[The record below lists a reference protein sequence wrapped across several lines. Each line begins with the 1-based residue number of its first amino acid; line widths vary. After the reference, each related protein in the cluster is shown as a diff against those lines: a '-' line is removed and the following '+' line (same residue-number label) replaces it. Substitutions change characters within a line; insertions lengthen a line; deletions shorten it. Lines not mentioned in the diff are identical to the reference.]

1 MSSSCL
7 PVSHSDDL
15 GEYYPS
21 TQSLYTGSQKDT
33 PLKID
38 MTERQVALEAANLE
52 QFRMVR
58 DRRLRSD
65 IKSGRY
71 AETMEGRSISS
82 LLLSPLSQALEDY
95 RAKTVEGRVGVKR
108 DEVAAHL
115 IGELTPEV
123 TALIFLSTLLN
134 LLSMVERGQP
144 KPVML
149 SAFCRHFAGNC
160 LDELA
165 VREAFAIRPKMV
177 KAMMADAKSKASPRL
192 WTKRAMGNYVN
203 FKQPAFVTRFK
214 HVEGFWGNIGA
225 AVLEVASALHLVQ
238 IVTIYKDKRSYYH
251 VYPTNGLVL
260 LMEEAARKGRLV
272 STDYDPMVCPP
283 RPWGLDAK
291 GAAGREYGADF
302 FVGGYLTG
310 HIRPYPFVKAKGQ
323 SRKMVKDVRRKSADM
338 RTLLTQVNAL
348 QNTAWHVNPVILSV
362 MEELWFNRRGNI
374 AGLPNAVTLEEKLAG
389 GHVLPDDKLSRF
401 KEIDED
407 RRNLSLRLYIN
418 RMIAKAK
425 AFGHYDEIYMPY
437 SVDSRGRVYAIPV
450 ALNPQGPDYQKALLE
465 FAQGKPISSRDRSW
479 YWLAVGIAN
488 TYGKDKLSLD
498 DRVEWVKANQ
508 DLILSVAT
516 NPLTDLRWTTVSE
529 PWQFLRGCLDWKGWK
544 DQGDGF
550 LSHWAVAV
558 DATCSGLQV
567 YSMLFK
573 DEVGGRSVNLVPGL
587 ERQDIYGDVA
597 NRVKD
602 RLREILVTSTL
613 VQRKQEAREVWND
626 AIAVFKAQG
635 FDMQLLRP
643 TVFNMATKDLL
654 ESYKGEDALIEAL
667 TQAKKAYNKVR
678 RILGRANIA
687 RHLLTWDFDRS
698 ATKRQVMTLP
708 YAATQ
713 RSCFLYTR
721 DYLSERIKS
730 GEALP
735 HGWFKKDFDNHAMLL
750 SDNIWAAIGEVVVKA
765 KEGMTWF
772 QASIREYV
780 KKNPDKPFGWYAP
793 DGLFCFQAKW
803 DMDTRRVETF
813 LNGEMIKPSFEVETD
828 EVDPRGMAQAV
839 APNIIHS
846 IDAAILRA
854 ATGKAITRQ
863 EPLRHFA
870 FIHDSFGVHAADME
884 VFLNEC
890 LKPAFVEIFK
900 SDILSSLKDS
910 FGTELP
916 PPSQGNLD
924 LDGVLSSQ
932 FCFS

>member
-1 MSSSCL
+1 M
-7 PVSHSDDL
+7 
-15 GEYYPS
+15 
-21 TQSLYTGSQKDT
+21 
-33 PLKID
+33 D
-38 MTERQVALEAANLE
+38 MTEEQVALEGVNLE
-52 QFRMVR
+52 QFRMIR
-58 DRRLRSD
+58 ARRLRSD

-71 AETMEGRSISS
+71 AETAEGRSIGG
-82 LLLSPLSQALEDY
+82 LLLSPLANALEDY
-95 RAKTVEGRVGVKR
+95 RKKTVEGRAGVKR
-108 DEVAAHL
+108 DEVTAHL
-115 IGELTPEV
+115 IGELSPEV
-123 TALIFLSTLLN
+123 AAYIFLSTLLN
-134 LLSMVERGQP
+134 LVSQIDRGSP
-144 KPVML
+144 KPIVL
-149 SAFCRHFAGNC
+149 SSFCRMFATNC

-165 VREAFAIRPKMV
+165 VREAFDIRPQMV
-177 KAMMADAKSKASPRL
+177 KAMMADAKTKASPRR
-192 WTKRAMGNYVN
+192 WTKKAMSNYVN

-214 HVEGFWGNIGA
+214 HIEGFWGNVGTAMIEIA
-225 AVLEVASALHLVQ
+225 QALHIVEVVQ
-238 IVTIYKDKRSYYH
+238 IRKDMRYWYH
-251 VYPTNGLVL
+251 VLPTSGLVL
-260 LMEEAARKGRLV
+260 LMEEAARKGQLV
-272 STDYDPMVCPP
+272 STDYDPMICPP
-283 RPWGLDAK
+283 RPWGMASHRDNSSN
-291 GAAGREYGADF
+291 RADF

-310 HIRPYPFVKAKGQ
+310 NIRPYSFVKARGQ
-323 SRKMVKDVRRKSADM
+323 SRKLVKDVRKKSTDM
-338 RTLLTQVNAL
+338 RSLLTQVNAL
-348 QNTAWHVNPVILSV
+348 QNTAWHVNPTILAV
-362 MEELWFNRRGNI
+362 MEELWFTRRGNV
-374 AGLPNAVTLEEKLAG
+374 AGLPNAVPLEEKMNNG
-389 GHVLPDDKLSRF
+389 YVPPEDKLERF
-401 KEIDED
+401 KEIEED

-425 AFGHYDEIYMPY
+425 AFSHYDAIYMPY
-437 SVDSRGRVYAIPV
+437 SVDSRGRVYAVPV

-465 FAQGKPISSRDRSW
+465 FAQGKPISSKDKSW

-498 DRVEWVKANQ
+498 DRVAWVRQNE
-508 DLILSVAT
+508 DLIISVAT
-516 NPLTDLRWTTVSE
+516 APNEDLRWTTVSE
-529 PWQFLRGCLDWKGWK
+529 PWQFLRGCLDWKGWR

-550 LSHWAVAV
+550 LSKWAVAV

-573 DEVGGRSVNLVPGL
+573 DEVGGRSVNLIPGL

-597 NRVKD
+597 IRVKD
-602 RLREILVTSTL
+602 RLREIAMTSTL
-613 VQRKQEAREVWND
+613 VQRKAEAREVWND

-635 FDMQLLRP
+635 LDMEHLRP
-643 TVFNMATKDLL
+643 SVFNMQTKDLL
-654 ESYKGEDALIEAL
+654 VKFEGEDTLIEAL

-678 RILGRANIA
+678 RILGRANMAKHILA
-687 RHLLTWDFDRS
+687 WDIDRS

-772 QASIREYV
+772 QSSIREYV
-780 KKNPDKPFGWYAP
+780 KKNPDKEFGWYAP
-793 DGLFCFQAKW
+793 DGLYCFQAKW
-803 DMDTRRVETF
+803 DMDTRRVNTF
-813 LNGEMIKPSFEVETD
+813 LNGEMIKPAFDVETD

-854 ATGKAITRQ
+854 ATGRAIARE
-863 EPLRHFA
+863 EPLKHFA

-890 LKPAFVEIFK
+890 LKPAFVDIFK
-900 SDILSSLKDS
+900 IDILSSLQNS
-910 FGTELP
+910 FGTEQP

>member
-1 MSSSCL
+1 
-7 PVSHSDDL
+7 
-15 GEYYPS
+15 
-21 TQSLYTGSQKDT
+21 
-33 PLKID
+33 

-58 DRRLRSD
+58 ERRLRSD

-71 AETMEGRSISS
+71 AETVEGRSIAT
-82 LLLSPLSQALEDY
+82 LLLSPLSHALEDY

-134 LLSMVERGQP
+134 LLSKVERGQP

-149 SAFCRHFAGNC
+149 STFCRVFAGNC

-165 VREAFAIRPKMV
+165 VMEAFAIRPKMV
-177 KAMMADAKSKASPRL
+177 KAMMADAKSKAQPRL

-214 HVEGFWGNIGA
+214 HIEGFWGNIGS
-225 AVLEVASALHLVQ
+225 AVLEVATSLHLVQ
-238 IVTIYKDKRSYYH
+238 IERVVKDKRSYYH
-251 VYPTNGLVL
+251 VYPTAGLVL
-260 LMEEAARKGRLV
+260 LMEEAARKGKLV

-283 RPWGLDAK
+283 RPWAMG
-291 GAAGREYGADF
+291 GPAGRDYGADF
-302 FVGGYLTG
+302 FVGGYITG
-310 HIRPYPFVKAKGQ
+310 HIRPYSFVKARGQ
-323 SRKMVKDVRRKSADM
+323 SRKMVKDVRKKSIDM
-338 RTLLTQVNAL
+338 RSLLTQVNAL
-348 QNTAWHVNPVILSV
+348 QNTAWHVNPVILYV

-389 GHVLPDDKLSRF
+389 GHVLPEDKLSRF

-425 AFGHYDEIYMPY
+425 AFADYDELFMPY
-437 SVDSRGRVYAIPV
+437 SVDSRGRVYAVPV

-465 FAQGKPISSRDRSW
+465 FAQGKPIRSNDKSW

-498 DRVEWVKANQ
+498 DRVAWVKQNEE
-508 DLILSVAT
+508 LILSVAT
-516 NPLTDLRWTTVSE
+516 EPLSDLRWTTVSE

-544 DQGDGF
+544 EQGDGF
-550 LSHWAVAV
+550 LSRWAVAV

-573 DEVGGRSVNLVPGL
+573 DEIGGRSVNLVPGL
-587 ERQDIYGDVA
+587 DRQDIYGDVA

-602 RLREILVTSTL
+602 RLREIMLTSTL
-613 VQRKQEAREVWND
+613 VQRKAEAREVWND
-626 AIAVFKAQG
+626 AISVFTAQG
-635 FDMQLLRP
+635 FSTDVLRP
-643 TVFNMATKDLL
+643 SVFNMQTKDLL
-654 ESYKGEDALIEAL
+654 VQFEGEDALIEAL

-678 RILGRANIA
+678 RILGKPAFA
-687 RHLLTWDFDRS
+687 KHLLAWDFDRS

-721 DYLSERIKS
+721 DYLQERLKA

-735 HGWFKKDFDNHAMLL
+735 HGWFRKDFDNHAMLL

-765 KEGMTWF
+765 KEGMHWF
-772 QASIREYV
+772 QSSIREFS
-780 KKNPDKPFGWYAP
+780 KKNPDKEFGWYAP
-793 DGLFCFQAKW
+793 DGLYCFQAKW

-813 LNGEMIKPSFEVETD
+813 LNGELIKPSFDVETD

-854 ATGKAITRQ
+854 ATGKAIARP
-863 EPLRHFA
+863 EPLKHFA
-870 FIHDSFGVHAADME
+870 FIHDSFGVHAADMD

-890 LKPAFVEIFK
+890 LKPAFVDIFK
-900 SDILSSLKDS
+900 IDILSSLQNS
-910 FGTELP
+910 FGTETP
-916 PPSQGNLD
+916 PPDQGNLD